1 MSDKDRKLD
10 VKKIAK
16 GLGGKV
22 VGKIPKP
29 KGGFF
34 GAMKTARD
42 AATLQKARLKRQ
54 KPKGK
59 K

>member
-1 MSDKDRKLD
+1 MSKKLD
-10 VKKIAK
+10 TEKIAK

-29 KGGFF
+29 GGGFF

-42 AATLQKARLKRQ
+42 VATLQKARLKR
-54 KPKGK
+54 KKKGK
-59 K
+59 G